1 MKLNPPT
8 TIVFW
13 ASVVVALIGV
23 LAQFGIVASL
33 APFAF
38 YIVLIGFLIL
48 AVSLLMKGA

>member
-1 MKLNPPT
+1 MKLTPPT

-13 ASVVVALIGV
+13 ASVVVALVGL
-23 LAQFGIVASL
+23 LAQFGMIASL

-48 AVSLLMKGA
+48 AVSLMIKGA

>member
-1 MKLNPPT
+1 MKLTPPT

-13 ASVVVALIGV
+13 ASVVVALVGL
-23 LAQFGIVASL
+23 LAQFGMIASL

-48 AVSLLMKGA
+48 AVSLLIKGA

>member
-8 TIVFW
+8 TMIFW
-13 ASVVVALIGV
+13 AAVVVALIGL
-23 LAQFGIVASL
+23 LAQFGVIAAL

-38 YIVLIGFLIL
+38 YIVLIGYLIL